1 MSFNTSE
8 TGFVNSLLSFQSLSP
23 RFTTGPIIEIIVGM
37 RLPIRSK
44 RVSIFIGLIFVFALG
59 FSTGAFT
66 ALKGWLP
73 ESFLHKEEVQQLS
86 HVAFILETYDLI
98 KTEHWQMMLDDQL
111 ADLFQK
117 ATEKV
122 LGGTYE
128 LETKDRSG
136 LEKMFTQILNEKT
149 EEERNDLVP
158 QIVDLVLVNLQPL
171 GRSRLLGKKQTEE
184 IYNMVENKDP
194 ESDQLATLG
203 IDENADDSSVTK
215 AYETKSAEVE
225 SSGGTPEEKAAE
237 MAKLD
242 RAFQSL
248 DSQSERERYIE
259 TGVETTIQSKTI
271 SADVYYLQLQSFS
284 ATTYEDLV
292 QTFQNTPAT
301 SQQTSLIIDLRN
313 NPGGF
318 IDGLPYVLGAF
329 YGEDTISHQMLKQGN
344 KKDFKTKTPKI
355 PQLSQFKKVLIF
367 VNEATGSSAEAMTA
381 SLKKYNVGVVMGV
394 PTRGWGTVERV
405 MPLKATFADQQF
417 SLLLVETLTLRDD
430 GIPIEGSGIIPDIDI
445 RSKTWKADLLGYFNQ
460 PSLVSAVDQLW
471 KAQ

>member
-1 MSFNTSE
+1 
-8 TGFVNSLLSFQSLSP
+8 
-23 RFTTGPIIEIIVGM
+23 M
-37 RLPIRSK
+37 RLPFRSK
-44 RVSIFIGLIFVFALG
+44 RFSILLGLIFIFALG

-73 ESFLHKEEVQQLS
+73 EVPWNKEEVQQS
-86 HVAFILETYDLI
+86 PYVAFLLETYDLI
-98 KTEHWQMMLDDQL
+98 KTEYWQMTLDDQL
-111 ADLFQK
+111 ANLFQK

-128 LETKDRSG
+128 LETKDRAG
-136 LEKMFTQILNEKT
+136 LEKMLTQVLSEKT
-149 EEERNDLVP
+149 DEEKNDLVP
-158 QIVDLVLVNLQPL
+158 QIADVVMVNLQPL

-194 ESDQLATLG
+194 ESNQLAALG
-203 IDENADDSSVTK
+203 VDETADDSTVAS
-215 AYETKSAEVE
+215 AYEDKSAEVE
-225 SSGGTPEEKAAE
+225 SSGATPEEKAAE
-237 MAKLD
+237 MVKLD

-248 DSQSERERYIE
+248 DTKSERERYIE
-259 TGVETTIQSKTI
+259 TGVETTIQPKKI
-271 SADVYYLQLQSFS
+271 GADVYYLQLQSFS

-292 QTFQNTPAT
+292 QTFQNTPPTA
-301 SQQTSLIIDLRN
+301 QQTSLILDLRN

-329 YGEDTISHQMLKQGN
+329 YGEDTLSHQMLKQGN

-355 PQLSQFKKVLIF
+355 PQLAQFKKILIF

-381 SLKKYNVGVVMGV
+381 SLKKYNVGLVVGV

-405 MPLKATFADQQF
+405 MPLKSTFDDQKF

-430 GIPIEGSGIIPDIDI
+430 GIPIEGSGIIPDIDM
-445 RSKTWKADLLGYFNQ
+445 RSKTWKTDLLGYFNQ
-460 PSLVSAVDQLW
+460 PSLVTAVDQLW
-471 KAQ
+471 K

>member
-1 MSFNTSE
+1 
-8 TGFVNSLLSFQSLSP
+8 
-23 RFTTGPIIEIIVGM
+23 M
-37 RLPIRSK
+37 RLPFRSK
-44 RVSIFIGLIFVFALG
+44 RASILIGLFFIFVLG

-73 ESFLHKEEVQQLS
+73 ELPWQKEEVQQS
-86 HVAFILETYDLI
+86 PHVAFLLETFDLI
-98 KTEHWQMMLDDQL
+98 KTEYWQMTLDDQL
-111 ADLFQK
+111 ANLFQK
-117 ATEKV
+117 SAEKV
-122 LGGTYE
+122 LGGTLD
-128 LETKDRSG
+128 LETKDRAG
-136 LEKMFTQILNEKT
+136 LEKMLTQVLSEKT
-149 EEERNDLVP
+149 EEERNSLVP
-158 QIVDLVLVNLQPL
+158 QIADVVLVNLQPL

-194 ESDQLATLG
+194 ESDQLAALG
-203 IDENADDSSVTK
+203 VDETADDSSVAS
-215 AYETKSAEVE
+215 AYEAKSTEVK
-225 SSGGTPEEKAAE
+225 SSAASPEEKAAE

-248 DSQSERERYIE
+248 DTKSERERYIT
-259 TGVETTIQSKTI
+259 TGVETTIQPKKI
-271 SADVYYLQLQSFS
+271 GADVYYLQLQSFS

-292 QTFQNTPAT
+292 QTFQNTPPT
-301 SQQTSLIIDLRN
+301 SQQTSLILDLRN

-329 YGEDTISHQMLKQGN
+329 YGEDTLSHQMLKQGN
-344 KKDFKTKTPKI
+344 KKDFKTKTPRI
-355 PQLSQFKKVLIF
+355 PQLGQFKKILIF

-381 SLKKYNVGVVMGV
+381 SLKKYNVGLVVGV

-405 MPLKATFADQQF
+405 MPIKSTFDDQQF

-430 GIPIEGSGIIPDIDI
+430 GIPIEGSGVIPDIDV